1 MVINLLWLWP
11 LGLSAVPRRRKTAAR
26 RRRAGPKRST
36 SQIYEAALVFT
47 LARKGEDRREEPE
60 SCDED
65 TDEAVS
71 CYSQD
76 GDGEDESRDRSAWIT
91 DSAAPLCVRP
101 PELYAAALR
110 CVRQPPSAIPTLA
123 DRTLDRRGNVTTLR

>member
-11 LGLSAVPRRRKTAAR
+11 LRLSAVPRRRKTAA

-71 CYSQD
+71 CYNQD
-76 GDGEDESRDRSAWIT
+76 GDGEDESCDTSAWIT
-91 DSAAPLCVRP
+91 DSAAFASRRRPSRPLLIEPWIAVETSRP
-101 PELYAAALR
+101 CDELH
-110 CVRQPPSAIPTLA
+110 S
-123 DRTLDRRGNVTTLR
+123 